1 MIGLIFFYTLSNP
14 PIAPPL
20 GSPTERPADPT
31 ASSPLA
37 ALIDLFAEGEKKYLA
52 GDYVGALTVF
62 GRAYEQSQ
70 DPTCLANMARIH
82 EDLGEYDQ
90 AAELYRRFLR
100 HPLASPTDRDTIA
113 RRLDRLPVAAPTQ
126 PLVLEPPPPILAA
139 PPAPT
144 QAAPTPEA
152 APPARLQIV
161 PPVQPPRSRPLLISG
176 GVAIGLSVPAI
187 AVSALYLDRARQLQA
202 SLAETA
208 YPSHDERMAASQRG
222 REAQWIAIGTATAGG
237 ALFVSG
243 VVLTAIGSKRA
254 RAAARVL
261 QRAAPGL
268 VLRF

>member
-52 GDYVGALTVF
+52 GDDVGALTVF

-113 RRLDRLPVAAPTQ
+113 QMHRTFTLLMGKGEASGRRAWMEKD
-126 PLVLEPPPPILAA
+126 
-139 PPAPT
+139 
-144 QAAPTPEA
+144 
-152 APPARLQIV
+152 
-161 PPVQPPRSRPLLISG
+161 G
-176 GVAIGLSVPAI
+176 
-187 AVSALYLDRARQLQA
+187 
-202 SLAETA
+202 
-208 YPSHDERMAASQRG
+208 
-222 REAQWIAIGTATAGG
+222 
-237 ALFVSG
+237 
-243 VVLTAIGSKRA
+243 
-254 RAAARVL
+254 
-261 QRAAPGL
+261 GL
-268 VLRF
+268 VEADV